1 MVTKDDPLSPAAI
14 AGQRRF
20 MKAAVAEL
28 LGLAPTRET

>member
-1 MVTKDDPLSPAAI
+1 MVTKDDPLGPAAV

-28 LGLAPTRET
+28 LGLGAARET